1 MSCTVEKTQVNEV
14 KLTITVPAAE
24 FDAAMQKA
32 YLKLRGQINI
42 PGFRKGKAPRQLIE
56 KMYSEA
62 VFYEEAI
69 DMVMPGAYDAA
80 VEEMDLYPVDRPE
93 VDVVEVGG
101 GKDLVFTAVVTV
113 KPEVTLG
120 QYKGIEVA
128 KPEYNVTDDQVD
140 AELARAQDRVARW
153 NVVEDRPV
161 QQGDRIMLDYAGTV
175 DGVAFDGG
183 TAQNQPLE
191 IGSGRFI
198 PGFEDQLV
206 GVALGEEKDVVVTFP
221 DPYQSEELAGKE
233 AVFHCKVNEIK
244 AKEVPALDDDFAK
257 DVSEYDT
264 LEAYKASIREN
275 LEKAAQERAQN
286 ELETKL
292 LEAAVAASQLE
303 VPECMIRRQQD
314 YMIQE
319 MQYRMSFQGIR
330 MEDYLKMTGMTMDQL
345 REENREEALRRVK
358 NQLVLEAI
366 QKAEGV
372 EATEEDIDAEIG
384 KMATE
389 TRTLEDLK
397 KDMRPED
404 IDYMRG
410 KVLTEKTLK
419 ILVDSAVLQ

>member
-175 DGVAFDGG
+175 DGVAFEGG

>member
-292 LEAAVAASQLE
+292 LEVAVAASQLE

>member
-292 LEAAVAASQLE
+292 LEAAVAVSQLE

>member
-161 QQGDRIMLDYAGTV
+161 QQGDRIMLD
-175 DGVAFDGG
+175 
-183 TAQNQPLE
+183 
-191 IGSGRFI
+191 
-198 PGFEDQLV
+198 
-206 GVALGEEKDVVVTFP
+206 
-221 DPYQSEELAGKE
+221 
-233 AVFHCKVNEIK
+233 
-244 AKEVPALDDDFAK
+244 
-257 DVSEYDT
+257 
-264 LEAYKASIREN
+264 
-275 LEKAAQERAQN
+275 
-286 ELETKL
+286 
-292 LEAAVAASQLE
+292 
-303 VPECMIRRQQD
+303 
-314 YMIQE
+314 
-319 MQYRMSFQGIR
+319 
-330 MEDYLKMTGMTMDQL
+330 
-345 REENREEALRRVK
+345 
-358 NQLVLEAI
+358 
-366 QKAEGV
+366 
-372 EATEEDIDAEIG
+372 
-384 KMATE
+384 
-389 TRTLEDLK
+389 
-397 KDMRPED
+397 
-404 IDYMRG
+404 
-410 KVLTEKTLK
+410 
-419 ILVDSAVLQ
+419 

>member
-175 DGVAFDGG
+175 DGVAFEGD

>member
-175 DGVAFDGG
+175 DGVAFEGG

-397 KDMRPED
+397 KGRRPED

>member
-161 QQGDRIMLDYAGTV
+161 RQGDRIMLDYAGTV